1 MRFKPPELSFIQFH
15 PHQLLWVD
23 FAEIVTKKGFK
34 NSQNIVFLVF
44 FGVFFVFFWCFFG
57 VFLVFFWCF
66 FGVFL
71 VFFWCFLMF
80 FGVFLVFFCFFLCF
94 FGVFSNN
101 SRL

>member
-15 PHQLLWVD
+15 PYQLLWVD
-23 FAEIVTKKGFK
+23 FAEIVTEKGFK

-44 FGVFFVFFWCFFG
+44 FW
-57 VFLVFFWCF
+57 
-66 FGVFL
+66 
-71 VFFWCFLMF
+71 
-80 FGVFLVFFCFFLCF
+80 CF